1 MVRRTRTI
9 VQENVR
15 GGKGAVEFHHILSEE
30 ELYGHGKL
38 YAKVVIRPHSSIGMH
53 QHVGNTEPY
62 FVLKGTGV
70 SVDNDGSRTEVH
82 PGDVCVIEP
91 GQSHSME
98 NNTDEDFEMMALIY
112 NDRCD

>member
-62 FVLKGTGV
+62 FILKCKGIF
-70 SVDNDGSRTEVH
+70 VDNDLSRTEVG
-82 PGDVCVIEP
+82 PGDVCYIEV
-91 GQSHSME
+91 GQSHALE
-98 NNTDEDFEMMALIY
+98 NHSQEDLIFMALVY
-112 NDRCD
+112 NE

>member
-1 MVRRTRTI
+1 MVRKTE
-9 VQENVR
+9 VNVVEHAR
-15 GGKGAVEFHHILSEE
+15 GGEGSVEFHHIVSAE
-30 ELYGHGKL
+30 ELNGHGSL
-38 YAKVVIRPHSSIGMH
+38 YAMAILRPHSSVGWH

-70 SVDNDGSRTEVH
+70 FVDNDGSRTEVH

>member
-1 MVRRTRTI
+1 MVRKTN
-9 VQENVR
+9 VVVLENVR
-15 GGKGAVEFHHILSEE
+15 GGKGTVEFHHILKEE

-62 FVLKGTGV
+62 FILKGNGV
-70 SVDNDGSRTEVH
+70 FVDNDGSRTDVTS
-82 PGDVCVIEP
+82 GDVCVIEP

-98 NNTDEDFEMMALIY
+98 NNSDENLEMMALIY
-112 NDRCD
+112 NDSEH